1 MNLNDKLIKN
11 AKPKEKQYKIA
22 DGLGMYLL
30 IETNGSKYWRLK
42 YRINQKEKT
51 LALGTYPEV
60 SLKEARDKREEARKQ
75 LAEGL
80 DPSQEK
86 KLKKLQRNINNQ
98 NNFESVA
105 REWHSK
111 QTERWTPRHASYVI
125 KRLEADIF
133 KYIGERPIVEITT
146 PELLNVL
153 QKIEKRGAIDIAHRA
168 LQTCGQVFRFG
179 IATGVANRDLSSDL
193 KGALTTRKKTNYARL
208 QENEIPE
215 FLKKLEKYDGELQTK
230 LALKFLMLTFVR
242 TNELRNAR
250 WDEFNFE
257 ANEWHI
263 PAPKMK
269 MRQKH
274 IVPLSKQVLE
284 ILKQVRS
291 LHNNPEFVFP
301 SHTNPNKP
309 ISENTILY
317 AMYRMGYHSKA
328 TPHGLRGTASTILNE
343 KGFNRDHI
351 EIQLAHG
358 EKNAVR
364 ASYNH
369 AQYLPQRKEM
379 MKWWADYLDQLKV
392 SKK

>member
-146 PELLNVL
+146 PELL
-153 QKIEKRGAIDIAHRA
+153 
-168 LQTCGQVFRFG
+168 
-179 IATGVANRDLSSDL
+179 
-193 KGALTTRKKTNYARL
+193 
-208 QENEIPE
+208 
-215 FLKKLEKYDGELQTK
+215 
-230 LALKFLMLTFVR
+230 
-242 TNELRNAR
+242 
-250 WDEFNFE
+250 
-257 ANEWHI
+257 
-263 PAPKMK
+263 
-269 MRQKH
+269 
-274 IVPLSKQVLE
+274 
-284 ILKQVRS
+284 
-291 LHNNPEFVFP
+291 
-301 SHTNPNKP
+301 
-309 ISENTILY
+309 
-317 AMYRMGYHSKA
+317 
-328 TPHGLRGTASTILNE
+328 GT
-343 KGFNRDHI
+343 
-351 EIQLAHG
+351 
-358 EKNAVR
+358 
-364 ASYNH
+364 
-369 AQYLPQRKEM
+369 
-379 MKWWADYLDQLKV
+379 V
-392 SKK
+392 S

>member
-1 MNLNDKLIKN
+1 MLNIKNGDRFGSNPVSSAIPSSFTIQQSPIKPLLTRLNDLSLSHQVHYNPLISTKSGGIYWGINSSISKKYPHMNLNDKLIKN
-11 AKPKEKQYKIA
+11 AKPKEKQYKLA

-51 LALGTYPEV
+51 LALGTYPET
-60 SLKEARDKREEARKQ
+60 SLKEAREKREEARKQ

-98 NNFESVA
+98 NNFESIA

-133 KYIGERPIVEITT
+133 KYIGERPIAEITT

-168 LQTCGQVFRFG
+168 LQTCGQIFRFG

-208 QENEIPE
+208 QENEVPE
-215 FLKKLEKYDGELQTK
+215 FLNKLEKYDGELQTK

-242 TNELRNAR
+242 TNELRGAR

-257 ANEWHI
+257 TNEWHI
-263 PAPKMK
+263 PAPRMK

-274 IVPLSKQVLE
+274 IGRL
-284 ILKQVRS
+284 
-291 LHNNPEFVFP
+291 
-301 SHTNPNKP
+301 
-309 ISENTILY
+309 
-317 AMYRMGYHSKA
+317 
-328 TPHGLRGTASTILNE
+328 
-343 KGFNRDHI
+343 
-351 EIQLAHG
+351 
-358 EKNAVR
+358 
-364 ASYNH
+364 
-369 AQYLPQRKEM
+369 
-379 MKWWADYLDQLKV
+379 
-392 SKK
+392 

>member
-11 AKPKEKQYKIA
+11 AKPKEKQYKLA

-51 LALGTYPEV
+51 LALGTYPET
-60 SLKEARDKREEARKQ
+60 SLKEAREKREEARKQ

-98 NNFESVA
+98 NNFESIA

-133 KYIGERPIVEITT
+133 KYIGDRPIAEITT

-168 LQTCGQVFRFG
+168 LQTCGQIFRFG

-208 QENEIPE
+208 QENEVPE

-242 TNELRNAR
+242 TNELRGAR
-250 WDEFNFE
+250 WEEFNFE
-257 ANEWHI
+257 TNEWHI
-263 PAPKMK
+263 PAPRMK

-284 ILKQVRS
+284 ILKQIRTT
-291 LHNNPEFVFP
+291 HNNQELVFP
-301 SHTNPNKP
+301 SHINPNKP
-309 ISENTILY
+309 ISENTVLY

-351 EIQLAHG
+351 EVQLAHG
-358 EKNAVR
+358 EKDTVR

-369 AQYLPQRKEM
+369 AQYLTQRKEM
-379 MKWWADYLDQLKV
+379 MAWWADYLEKLGG
-392 SKK
+392 KK